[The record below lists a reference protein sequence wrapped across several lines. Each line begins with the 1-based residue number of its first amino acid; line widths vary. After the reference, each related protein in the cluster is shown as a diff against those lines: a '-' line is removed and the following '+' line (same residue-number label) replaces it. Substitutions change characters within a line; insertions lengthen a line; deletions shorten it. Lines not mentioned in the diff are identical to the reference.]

1 MVLFELS
8 ELETWM
14 VAYFV
19 ILAFILGNVF
29 GSFLNCAAWRIAH
42 NMSFM
47 RGHSICPNCQHEL
60 GALDLIPIV
69 SYVASRGRC
78 RYCKEPISIRYPIT
92 EVLFGIISVV
102 MLVKD
107 GVSVLYLRDF
117 VFASCLFCLSLV
129 DLEIYEIPNGTLIVA
144 IIAWVLSLPFIDTD
158 MNYIVIHVGTAFGFA
173 IAFLVLSLVMDKMLG
188 KDTLGGGDIKLFF
201 VVGMYLGLVAG
212 MFTVILAAIVAL
224 VFARGR
230 ERIPFG
236 PFISIAAWVM
246 LIFGNPLVQWY
257 LEMIQI

>member
-1 MVLFELS
+1 
-8 ELETWM
+8 
-14 VAYFV
+14 
-19 ILAFILGNVF
+19 
-29 GSFLNCAAWRIAH
+29 
-42 NMSFM
+42 
-47 RGHSICPNCQHEL
+47 
-60 GALDLIPIV
+60 
-69 SYVASRGRC
+69 
-78 RYCKEPISIRYPIT
+78 
-92 EVLFGIISVV
+92 
-102 MLVKD
+102 
-107 GVSVLYLRDF
+107 
-117 VFASCLFCLSLV
+117 V

-144 IIAWVLSLPFIDTD
+144 IIAWVLSLPFINAD
-158 MNYIVIHVGTAFGFA
+158 MNYIVIHVGAAFGFA

-201 VVGMYLGLVAG
+201 VVGLYLGLVAG

>member
-8 ELETWM
+8 ELEPWM

-19 ILAFILGNVF
+19 VLAFILGNVF

-47 RGHSICPNCQHEL
+47 RGHSICPKCKHEL
-60 GALDLIPIV
+60 GARDLIPIV
-69 SYVASRGRC
+69 SYVTSRGRC
-78 RYCKEPISIRYPIT
+78 RYCKEPISIRYPVT
-92 EVLFGIISVV
+92 EIIFGLVSVA
-102 MLVKD
+102 MLVSD
-107 GVSVLYLRDF
+107 GVSLLYLRDF

-129 DLEIYEIPNGTLIVA
+129 DLEIFEIPNGTLIVA
-144 IIAWVLSLPFIDTD
+144 IIAWVVSVPFINADIT
-158 MNYIVIHVGTAFGFA
+158 YILMHVGAAFGFA
-173 IAFLVLSLVMDKMLG
+173 VGFLVLSLVMDKILG
-188 KDTLGGGDIKLFF
+188 RDSLGGGDIKLFF
-201 VVGMYLGLVAG
+201 VVGLYLGAVAG

-224 VFARGR
+224 GFARGR

-246 LIFGNPLVQWY
+246 LIFGNPVVQWY
-257 LEMIQI
+257 LDMIQI